1 METFA
6 TYYAERVKNASE
18 EQGIDALI
26 IALKEQ
32 GINATSE
39 QTGGFTMCAYIELSK
54 DLYIYANSYGA
65 GLYGKEDFIKDI
77 CQFDERNHEQVAQ
90 FLAKWIKENKK

>member
-6 TYYAERVKNASE
+6 TYYAERVKSASQ
-18 EQGIDALI
+18 EQGIDDLI
-26 IALKEQ
+26 IALQKE
-32 GINATSE
+32 GISATSE

-77 CQFDERNHEQVAQ
+77 CQFDERSHEQVAQ
-90 FLAKWIKENKK
+90 LVAKWIEENK